1 MNFGRLAFLAA
12 LLGAGLSLASAG
24 RTLEGRDSPGPARGG
39 PERDPKKLRPGVF
52 LYAVPEMGDPNFA
65 QTVVLLVSHDKAG
78 AMGFVVNR
86 PTRVPLREL
95 LKTVPEAE
103 TSDLR
108 FHWGG
113 PVQPE
118 AVHALVRSSWPS
130 EKARRVVDD
139 VQVTG
144 DIATVREALAR
155 PDASTKLKLF
165 TGYTGWG
172 SGQLEAEVRAGA
184 WVLEPA
190 DARSVFAPEGL
201 DIWERVYAIL
211 ERLVA

>member
-1 MNFGRLAFLAA
+1 MNLRWLAFLAA
-12 LLGAGLSLASAG
+12 LLGAGLTLASAG
-24 RTLEGRDSPGPARGG
+24 STLEGSGGAGQARGG

-65 QTVVLLVSHDKAG
+65 ETVVLLVSHDKAG

-103 TSDLR
+103 KSDLR

-118 AVHALVRSSWPS
+118 TVHALVRSSWPS
-130 EKARRVVDD
+130 ESARRVVDD

-144 DIATVREALAR
+144 DIAAVREALAR
-155 PDASTKLKLF
+155 PDARMKVKLF
-165 TGYTGWG
+165 VGYTGWG
-172 SGQLEAEVRAGA
+172 RGQLEAEVRAGA

-201 DIWERVYAIL
+201 DIWERVYEIL

>member
-1 MNFGRLAFLAA
+1 MNLRWLAFLAA
-12 LLGAGLSLASAG
+12 LLGAGLTLASAG
-24 RTLEGRDSPGPARGG
+24 STLEGSGGAGQARGG

-65 QTVVLLVSHDKAG
+65 ETVVLLVSHDKAG

-103 TSDLR
+103 KSDLR

-118 AVHALVRSSWPS
+118 TVHALVRSSWPS
-130 EKARRVVDD
+130 ESARRVVDD

-144 DIATVREALAR
+144 DIAAVREALAR
-155 PDASTKLKLF
+155 PDARTKVKLF
-165 TGYTGWG
+165 IGYTGWG
-172 SGQLEAEVRAGA
+172 RGQLEAEVRAGA

-211 ERLVA
+211 ERLEA

>member
-1 MNFGRLAFLAA
+1 MNYKRFAFLAA
-12 LLGAGLSLASAG
+12 LLGAGVSLASAG
-24 RTLEGRDSPGPARGG
+24 SRGA
-39 PERDPKKLRPGVF
+39 ERDPKKLRAGVF

-118 AVHALVRSSWPS
+118 TVHALVRSSWPS
-130 EKARRVVDD
+130 ESARRVVDD

-144 DIATVREALAR
+144 DIAAVREALAR
-155 PDASTKLKLF
+155 PNAGMKLKLF
-165 TGYTGWG
+165 VGYAGWG
-172 SGQLEAEVRAGA
+172 GGQLEAEVRAGA
-184 WVLEPA
+184 WVIEPA

-201 DIWERVYAIL
+201 DIWERVYEIL

>member
-1 MNFGRLAFLAA
+1 MRFTIAGLLAT

-24 RTLEGRDSPGPARGG
+24 GETAGAQSPGQPRGE
-39 PERDPKKLRPGVF
+39 PERDPKQLRPGVF
-52 LYAVPEMGDPNFA
+52 LYAVPEMGDANFA
-65 QTVVLLVSHDKAG
+65 QTVVLLVTHDKSG

-95 LKTVPEAE
+95 LKSVPEAE
-103 TSDLR
+103 KSDLR

-113 PVQPE
+113 PVQPA

-130 EKARRVVDD
+130 EGARRVLDD
-139 VQVTG
+139 VYVTG
-144 DIATVREALAR
+144 DVEDVREALVR
-155 PDASTKLKLF
+155 PNAFAKVKLF
-165 TGYTGWG
+165 AGYTGWG
-172 SGQLEAEVRAGA
+172 RGQLEAEVRAGA

-190 DARSVFAPEGL
+190 DARSVFAPDGL
-201 DIWERVYAIL
+201 DIWQRVYEIL

>member
-1 MNFGRLAFLAA
+1 
-12 LLGAGLSLASAG
+12 
-24 RTLEGRDSPGPARGG
+24 
-39 PERDPKKLRPGVF
+39 VF
-52 LYAVPEMGDPNFA
+52 LYAVPEMGDANFA
-65 QTVVLLVSHDKAG
+65 QTVVLLVTHDKSG

-95 LKTVPEAE
+95 LKSVPEAE
-103 TSDLR
+103 KSDLR

-113 PVQPE
+113 PVQPA

-130 EKARRVVDD
+130 EGARRVLDD
-139 VQVTG
+139 VYVTG
-144 DIATVREALAR
+144 DVEDVREALVR
-155 PDASTKLKLF
+155 PNAFAKVKLF

-172 SGQLEAEVRAGA
+172 RGQLEAEVRAGA

-190 DARSVFAPEGL
+190 DARSVFAPDGL
-201 DIWERVYAIL
+201 DIWQRVYEIL

>member
-1 MNFGRLAFLAA
+1 MNLRWLAFLAA
-12 LLGAGLSLASAG
+12 LLGAGLTLASAG
-24 RTLEGRDSPGPARGG
+24 STLEGSGGAGQARGG

-65 QTVVLLVSHDKAG
+65 ETVVLLVSHDKAG

-103 TSDLR
+103 KSDLR

-118 AVHALVRSSWPS
+118 TVHALVRSSWPS
-130 EKARRVVDD
+130 ESARRVVDD

-144 DIATVREALAR
+144 DIAAVREALAR
-155 PDASTKLKLF
+155 PDARVKLKLLI
-165 TGYTGWG
+165 GYTGWG
-172 SGQLEAEVRAGA
+172 RGQLEAEVRAGA
-184 WVLEPA
+184 WVIEPA

-201 DIWERVYAIL
+201 DIWERVYEIL
-211 ERLVA
+211 ERLEA